1 LCSDSYPNNPV
12 FVHVIARHWGD
23 LTTSP
28 FYLRQFLQRFP
39 VMFRFKCL
47 LCITSPK
54 HLSEFDVNDCVIHF
68 GPTDDT
74 QKLVE
79 SFQFVYRPACRSF
92 FNMYADLTDGG
103 LFVAHPNIIIAQYRY
118 HLPQFM
124 PYMSFIEQ
132 FFFACLDK
140 QRINLLNRHK
150 LNNVIHVTQYFSV
163 NQQDFYGFYSMF

>member
-1 LCSDSYPNNPV
+1 
-12 FVHVIARHWGD
+12 
-23 LTTSP
+23 
-28 FYLRQFLQRFP
+28 
-39 VMFRFKCL
+39 MFRFKCL

-79 SFQFVYRPACRSF
+79 SLQFVYRPACRSF

-132 FFFACLDK
+132 FFFACFDK
-140 QRINLLNRHK
+140 QRINLLSRHK